1 MTEIER
7 KALAL
12 IAEIK
17 AERGL
22 SGPDYLSARAALIRA
37 IEQHEAFKR
46 EVSDALDEEWGEEYC
61 LEHRRFS
68 HFIIT
73 KPDPLVEA
81 LIESLGRTSGQGE
94 ADDLRQALAARG
106 LKIVETEQ

>member
-81 LIESLGRTSGQGE
+81 LKELDWCAPEKAS
-94 ADDLRQALAARG
+94 DLLRAALAARG
-106 LKIVETEQ
+106 LKITEIGQ